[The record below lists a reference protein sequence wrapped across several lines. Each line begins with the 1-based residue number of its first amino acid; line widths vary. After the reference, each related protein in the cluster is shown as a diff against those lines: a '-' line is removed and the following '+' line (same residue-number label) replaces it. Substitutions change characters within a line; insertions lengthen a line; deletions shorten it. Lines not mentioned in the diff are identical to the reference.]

1 MVWVIVGFLSAPQL
15 PYVDLRILIY
25 LNPMHAVDRFAV
37 KMELYVSE
45 PPNPFMPILPD
56 ILAEMQRL
64 IEAAHAKPILMR
76 AIGGLAIR
84 VKSGDMQRFFARE
97 YRDLDFVVA
106 ENERKRIESF
116 FQEMGYESNRQFNL
130 LNGSKRQIYLDPDSD
145 RHVDIFVGKFEMCHK
160 LPMDGRLEIDP
171 VTVPLAE
178 LLLSKAQIVELN
190 RKDALDIASLLLY
203 NETGH
208 TDDGKINLDYIAKLC
223 GQDWGLYKTTSLS
236 LKRVEEVVRDE
247 TLNLTESERD
257 SILKRITAIHQ
268 TFETMPKSLA
278 WQMRDKVGTRVR
290 WYEEVEE
297 VAR

>member
-1 MVWVIVGFLSAPQL
+1 
-15 PYVDLRILIY
+15 
-25 LNPMHAVDRFAV
+25 
-37 KMELYVSE
+37 
-45 PPNPFMPILPD
+45 MPILPD
-56 ILAEMQRL
+56 ILAEMYRL
-64 IEAAHAKPILMR
+64 IEAAHAKSILMR

-84 VKSGDMQRFFARE
+84 VKSGDIQKFFTRE

-106 ENERKRIESF
+106 ENERKRIEPF
-116 FQEMGYESNRQFNL
+116 FQEVGYESNRQFNL
-130 LNGSKRQIYLDPDSD
+130 LNGSKRQIYLDPNSD

-160 LPMDGRLEIDP
+160 LPMNGRLEIDP

-190 RKDALDIASLLLY
+190 HKDALDIACLLLF

-208 TDDGKINLDYIAKLC
+208 TDEGQINLDYIAKLC
-223 GQDWGLYKTTSLS
+223 GQDWGLYKTTSMS
-236 LKRVEEVVRDE
+236 LLRVEEVVREE
-247 TLNLTESERD
+247 TLNLTKSERGL
-257 SILKRITAIHQ
+257 ILQRITDIHQ
-268 TFETMPKSLA
+268 IFEAMPKTLA